1 MNENDHTR
9 TRPPERPDEPVNLPE
24 DRTIRSS
31 RTLQAT
37 RARVW
42 PLFENRADLVAWWGP
57 SGFVNTFEEFDF
69 NPGGAWKLV
78 MHAPD
83 GSAYPMNKRFIRIE
97 APHQLVI
104 DHIDEAHGFRMFIRL
119 HEHGETTRLEWIMVF
134 DRAEEAAKVRPF
146 VEAANEQNF
155 DRLAD
160 YLFRKPS

>member
-1 MNENDHTR
+1 LTRHPDPRACPDENHEPHRPAAPPLDAGSSEAFTFQPSSLQPPTSNIRPCTRTAGSRLTRFETPPEQEPGMNENDHTR

-69 NPGGAWKLV
+69 NPGGA
-78 MHAPD
+78 
-83 GSAYPMNKRFIRIE
+83 
-97 APHQLVI
+97 
-104 DHIDEAHGFRMFIRL
+104 
-119 HEHGETTRLEWIMVF
+119 
-134 DRAEEAAKVRPF
+134 
-146 VEAANEQNF
+146 
-155 DRLAD
+155 
-160 YLFRKPS
+160 